1 MQPAQGAAVAMRWL
15 RLTGPARAAHG
26 ARLPERIPE
35 MSVTKP
41 ETAAP
46 LPAPAALGIG
56 ASPFVYL
63 VTINFL
69 NWLGFAAWQA
79 LLNNFAREQAGFDGA
94 SIGILQSVREI
105 PGFLA
110 FTAVFFFMLMREQT
124 LGYVSLLL
132 LGLGVALTGYFPT
145 FQGLLITTMIMS
157 VGFHYLETANQALQ
171 LQLLPK
177 AQAPKLLGRIAGWGA
192 VAQVVAY
199 TSIWI
204 GWDFFKPTFQTMY
217 LVAGI
222 ATVVLTLIAM
232 ALFKKFDGPVPQR
245 KGIVLRKR
253 YSLYYAL
260 TLMSGARRQI
270 FMAFG
275 AFLLVERFGFSVS
288 DIAKLLIA
296 TCLLNTFAGPRLGAL
311 VGALGE
317 RRTIMFENIVL
328 IIVFIGYALA
338 SLGSF
343 GAWGGLLAA
352 GFFIVDGVFFTLTI
366 AQKTYFQKIA
376 DPGDIAPTAAV
387 AFTINH
393 IAAVIIPVVFG
404 LIWLWSPAIVFVI
417 GIGIACISLA
427 MSFLVPQEPKPGLET
442 LYFRSA
448 GPTKA

>member
-1 MQPAQGAAVAMRWL
+1 
-15 RLTGPARAAHG
+15 
-26 ARLPERIPE
+26 
-35 MSVTKP
+35 MSATKP
-41 ETAAP
+41 DAAP
-46 LPAPAALGIG
+46 VLASAAGIG
-56 ASPFVYL
+56 ASPFAFL

-94 SIGILQSVREI
+94 AIGILQSVREI

-110 FTAVFFFMLMREQT
+110 FTAVFWFMLMREQT

-132 LGLGVALTGYFPT
+132 LGLGVALTGYYPSFY
-145 FQGLLITTMIMS
+145 GLLITTMIMS

-177 AQAPKLLGRIAGWGA
+177 AEAPRALGRIAGWGA

-199 TSIWI
+199 ASIWLA
-204 GWDFFKPTFQTMY
+204 WDFFKPTYETMY
-217 LVAGI
+217 LAAGLATI
-222 ATVVLTLIAM
+222 ALTLVAM
-232 ALFKKFDGPVPQR
+232 AVFKKFDGATPQR

-253 YSLYYAL
+253 YGLYYAL

-275 AFLLVERFGFSVS
+275 AFLLVERFGFTVS
-288 DIAKLLIA
+288 DIAKLLIV

-338 SLGSF
+338 AQGAF
-343 GAWGGLLAA
+343 GVWGGKLAA
-352 GFFIVDGVFFTLTI
+352 AFFIVDGVFFTLTI

-376 DPGDIAPTAAV
+376 DPADIAPTAAV

-404 LIWLWSPAIVFVI
+404 LIWLWSPTIVFII

-427 MSFLVPQEPKPGLET
+427 MSFLVPSEPKPGRET
-442 LYFRSA
+442 LLFGARA
-448 GPTKA
+448 A